1 MVIRA
6 ILFDMGNTLI
16 DFESRPAR
24 ELHRTAV
31 DAVHDRLGEMISG
44 ALPSRS
50 AFQGHM
56 EEAWTKL
63 EARHR
68 SRTGQPTLGEAIRV
82 ALGPISDGLTAD
94 EVSQLEL
101 AHYRVIR
108 AQIRLYPEVKEV
120 LEELISRGL
129 QLALISNTIWPTH
142 LHREDLTAL
151 GLDRFFRSVIFSRD
165 FGRMKPHP
173 AIFRSALDSLGVEA
187 DLAMVVGDRAGADI
201 AGAHA
206 VGCKAVLRIH
216 PFTYDPDE
224 PALALA
230 DARIHSL
237 TELIPLLDRF

>member
-1 MVIRA
+1 MAIRA

-24 ELHRTAV
+24 DLHRTAV
-31 DAVHDRLGEMISG
+31 DAVHERLSEMFAG
-44 ALPSRS
+44 DLPSRS
-50 AFQGHM
+50 EFQGQM
-56 EEAWTKL
+56 DTAWTKL

-82 ALGPISDGLTAD
+82 ALEPFSVRLTAN
-94 EVSQLEL
+94 EVSQLEF
-101 AHYRVIR
+101 AHYQVIR

-151 GLDRFFRSVIFSRD
+151 GLDRYFRTVIFSRD

-173 AIFRSALDSLGVEA
+173 AIFRSALDSLGVEPEF
-187 DLAMVVGDRAGADI
+187 AMVVGDRAGADI

-216 PFTYDPDE
+216 PFTYDPE
-224 PALALA
+224 VPELALA

-237 TELIPLLDRF
+237 TELLPLLDRF

>member
-1 MVIRA
+1 MAIRA

-16 DFESRPAR
+16 DFESRPAC

-31 DAVHDRLGEMISG
+31 DAVHDRLGEMIPG
-44 ALPSRS
+44 ELPSRS
-50 AFQGHM
+50 EFQGQM
-56 EEAWTKL
+56 EDAWTKL

-68 SRTGQPTLGEAIRV
+68 SRTSQPTLAEAIRI
-82 ALGPISDGLTAD
+82 ALEPISHALTVND
-94 EVSQLEL
+94 VSELEL
-101 AHYRVIR
+101 AHYQVIR
-108 AQIRLYPEVKEV
+108 AQIRLYPEVMEV
-120 LEELISRGL
+120 LEKLSSRGL
-129 QLALISNTIWPTH
+129 QLALISNTIWPTD

-173 AIFRSALDSLGVEA
+173 AIFRSALDSLGVKPEF
-187 DLAMVVGDRAGADI
+187 AMVVGDRAGADI

-224 PALALA
+224 PDLALA
-230 DARIHSL
+230 DARIQSL
-237 TELIPLLDRF
+237 TELFPLLDRF